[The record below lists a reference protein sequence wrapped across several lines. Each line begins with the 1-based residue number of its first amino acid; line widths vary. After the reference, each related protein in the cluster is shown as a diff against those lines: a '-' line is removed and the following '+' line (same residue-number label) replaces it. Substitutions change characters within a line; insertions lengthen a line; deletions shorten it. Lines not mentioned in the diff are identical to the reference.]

1 MLRRVPGW
9 SRPGMMRHR
18 NIYSYF
24 MQREGGR
31 LYGIAKMDQQDYDV
45 ALVL

>member
-1 MLRRVPGW
+1 
-9 SRPGMMRHR
+9 MMGHR

-31 LYGIAKMDQQDYDV
+31 LYGIAKMGQQEYDV
-45 ALVL
+45 TLVL